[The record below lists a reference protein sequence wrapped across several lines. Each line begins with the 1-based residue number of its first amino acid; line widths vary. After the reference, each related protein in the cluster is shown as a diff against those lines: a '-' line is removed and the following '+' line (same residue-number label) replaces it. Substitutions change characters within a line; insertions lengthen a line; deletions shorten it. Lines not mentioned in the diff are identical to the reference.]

1 MTDYKVRNSTYVA
14 PSAGASAKSKI
25 HGAPDKQPMFVRPAT
40 DGHCFSG
47 IRRRMFG
54 PTAAPLAAVANSNAQ
69 AHYAQLDHPATR
81 QANAAQ
87 EISARYWT
95 AKHEFVIH
103 PPVTQGHGA
112 RLPNAATV
120 RWAQENQSVLQ
131 QLRTMPNYAGEFHED
146 PNFRGVF
153 NGYF

>member
-1 MTDYKVRNSTYVA
+1 MTNYKVRNPMSVA

-25 HGAPDKQPMFVRPAT
+25 DRAPDKQPMFVRPAT

-54 PTAAPLAAVANSNAQ
+54 PTAAPLAAVVNSNAQ
-69 AHYAQLDHPATR
+69 AHYVRLDHPATR

-87 EISARYWT
+87 EISPRYWT
-95 AKHEFVIH
+95 PEHEFVIH
-103 PPVTQGHGA
+103 PPATQGYGA
-112 RLPNAATV
+112 RQPNAATI
-120 RWAQENQSVLQ
+120 RWAQENQSVLR
-131 QLRTMPNYAGEFHED
+131 QLGTMPNYAGAFHED
-146 PNFRGVF
+146 PNFKGVF